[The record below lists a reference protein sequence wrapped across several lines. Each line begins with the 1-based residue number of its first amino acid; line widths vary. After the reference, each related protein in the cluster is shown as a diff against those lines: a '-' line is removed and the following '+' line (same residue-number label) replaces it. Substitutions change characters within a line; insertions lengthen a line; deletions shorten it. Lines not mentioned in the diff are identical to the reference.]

1 VTIAT
6 LAKPAGA
13 QAPASSTSTVSQNEA
28 GVRDAAQQF
37 ESFLLKQMLREL
49 RASSLS
55 EPQDGSSQAYR
66 EMADDLMA
74 DHLAKS
80 GAFGFGKAMADQM
93 LAQIRQSGLKAHP

>member
-1 VTIAT
+1 VSSSV
-6 LAKPAGA
+6 LARPAGLTNSA
-13 QAPASSTSTVSQNEA
+13 NTSASASQNELK
-28 GVRDAAQQF
+28 VRDAAQQF

-55 EPQDGSSQAYR
+55 EPQSGSSQAYR

-74 DHLAKS
+74 EHLSKS

-93 LAQIRQSGLKAHP
+93 LGQIRQASLNTQS

>member
-1 VTIAT
+1 MMSAAT
-6 LAKPAGA
+6 MLSTTGPSTQSLNGA
-13 QAPASSTSTVSQNEA
+13 TEPKI
-28 GVRDAAQQF
+28 RDAAQQF

>member
-1 VTIAT
+1 
-6 LAKPAGA
+6 
-13 QAPASSTSTVSQNEA
+13 
-28 GVRDAAQQF
+28 
-37 ESFLLKQMLREL
+37 MLREL

>member
-1 VTIAT
+1 MITP
-6 LAKPAGA
+6 LA
-13 QAPASSTSTVSQNEA
+13 QSSQLLSPSVPTVPSGSADETNI
-28 GVRDAAQQF
+28 RDAARQF

-49 RASSLS
+49 RASALA
-55 EPQDGSSQAYR
+55 EPQSGSATAYR

-93 LAQIRQSGLKAHP
+93 LSQIRQASLKVQP